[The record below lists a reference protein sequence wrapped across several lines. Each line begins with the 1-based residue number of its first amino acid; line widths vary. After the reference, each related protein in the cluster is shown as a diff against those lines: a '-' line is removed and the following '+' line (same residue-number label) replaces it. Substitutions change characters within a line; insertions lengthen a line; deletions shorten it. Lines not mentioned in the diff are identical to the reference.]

1 METNR
6 NYNFKAMLAENRKRM
21 AWLYDS
27 DTYDPVT
34 GKGSMIPRFALKLDH
49 EHTIW
54 LPETMKQEQIMEEV
68 LKFRTFREYVIE
80 QEKQGADKTIGFE
93 QSNKKFRYA
102 VCAFQILRCKYD
114 FEYWAYTC
122 CKIEDKES
130 SILVPFRLRKSQRII
145 LQALEEERA
154 KDKPVYLQLVKARQ
168 FGGST
173 LIQLWM
179 MWIQVVLHGNWHS
192 SIVTEVETQALRVL
206 RMYRIAAENYPQA
219 MGTITLG
226 SFEGSNKNR
235 IVKEHGSV
243 ISIGSMAKPNSL
255 RSANNYLVH
264 CSEVGLW
271 VKTDGKSP
279 EDLVQT
285 LLGSLSKT
293 KDAAFILEST
303 AKGVGNFFHTTWEK
317 NTMFRKVFI
326 PWFHIDLNIKNLDNK
341 KEFIDTWDDEEWAL
355 WEMGAT
361 IQGILWRRNELA
373 AFGGDKWRFGSE
385 HPATPE
391 EAFSSTGDKFYPLW
405 LLEEHKKFAC
415 APLYKGNVYGRASEK
430 KEAFMELRFE
440 GNPLAQDNCLYAWS
454 LPDADDKIADRYIV
468 TVDIGG
474 EGERADYSTI
484 NVIDRIGLLEG
495 GGLERAAT
503 WRGHI
508 DQTSLAWKA
517 AQIAEFYG
525 RALLVIECNSL
536 DKEENEGTEGP
547 HFLTVIDAISPYY
560 DNIYKRRR
568 SERSKNQR
576 TNLYGFHMN
585 KQTKQAVM
593 DIKKR
598 YMENFMYIEYDE
610 RALHEAAL
618 MERREGG
625 VIANV
630 VGKGN
635 HDDIEVPTATAIY
648 VSENHMELPRKK
660 MPYQA
665 PVNTRGALMA
675 SI

>member
-1 METNR
+1 
-6 NYNFKAMLAENRKRM
+6 MLAENRKRM
-21 AWLYDS
+21 AWLLDS

-34 GKGSMIPRFALKLDH
+34 GKGSMIPRFALRLDH
-49 EHTIW
+49 ENTIW
-54 LPETMKQEQIMEEV
+54 LPETMRQEPIMEEI
-68 LKFRTFREYVIE
+68 LKYKTFREYVVA
-80 QEKQGADKTIGFE
+80 QENENAERKLTFE
-93 QSNKKFRYA
+93 QSNRKFRYA
-102 VCAFQILRCKYD
+102 VYALQKLRCKYD

-130 SILVPFRLRKSQRII
+130 SLLVPFRLRKAQRII

-154 KDKPVYLQLVKARQ
+154 KDSTVYLQVVKARQ

-179 MWIQVVLHGNWHS
+179 MWIQSVLHDNWHS
-192 SIVTEVETQALRVL
+192 SIVTHVEDQARRVL
-206 RMYRIAAENYPQA
+206 RMYRIAANNYPDA

-243 ISIGSMAKPNSL
+243 IAIGSMEKPDGL
-255 RSANNYLVH
+255 RCANNFLIH

-271 VKTDGKSP
+271 GKTTSKSP
-279 EDLVQT
+279 ADMVQT

-293 KDAAFILEST
+293 KDAAIVLEST
-303 AKGVGNFFHTTWEK
+303 AKGVGNYFHKTWEENK
-317 NTMFRKVFI
+317 LFRKVFI
-326 PWFHIDLNIKNLDNK
+326 PWFHIDIYVLDLDNK

-355 WEMGAT
+355 WSKGAT
-361 IQGILWRRNELA
+361 IQGIRWRRRELA
-373 AFGGDKWRFGSE
+373 AFGGDRWRFGSE
-385 HPATPE
+385 YPATPG
-391 EAFSSTGDKFYPLW
+391 EAFSTTGDKFYSNF
-405 LLEEHKKFAC
+405 LLEQHKKFVC
-415 APLYKGNVYGRASEK
+415 PPKYRGNVYGRASEK
-430 KEAFMELRFE
+430 KEAFMDLRFE
-440 GNPLAQDNCLYAWS
+440 SNPLAQDNCLFAWS
-454 LPDADDKIADRYIV
+454 LPEADDMIAERYIV

-484 NVIDRIGLLEG
+484 NVLDRIGLMEG

-508 DQTSLAWKA
+508 EQTALAWMA
-517 AQIAEFYG
+517 AQIAEFYNH
-525 RALLVIECNSL
+525 ALLVIECNSL

-593 DIKKR
+593 DIKKK
-598 YMENFMYIEYDE
+598 YMEKFIYIEYDE

-630 VGKGN
+630 IGTGN
-635 HDDIEVPTATAIY
+635 HDDIEVPTATGIY
-648 VSENHMELPRKK
+648 VSENHMGMPRKLL
-660 MPYQA
+660 PYRA
-665 PVNTRGALMA
+665 PVNERGALMA

>member
-1 METNR
+1 
-6 NYNFKAMLAENRKRM
+6 MLAENRKRM
-21 AWLYDS
+21 AWLLDS

-34 GKGSMIPRFALKLDH
+34 GKGSNIPRFELKLDY

-54 LPETMKQEQIMEEV
+54 LPETMKQEPIMEEI
-68 LKFRTFREYVIE
+68 LEFRTFREYVIE
-80 QEKQGADKTIGFE
+80 QEKQGIERTLGFE
-93 QSNKKFRYA
+93 ESNQKFIHA
-102 VCAFQILRCKYD
+102 VCSLQILRCKYD

-130 SILVPFRLRKSQRII
+130 SALIPFRLRKAQRII
-145 LQALEEERA
+145 LQVLESERA
-154 KDKPVYLQLVKARQ
+154 KGKPVHLQIVKARQ

-173 LIQLWM
+173 LIQMWM
-179 MWIQVVLHGNWHS
+179 MWIQVVLHENWHS
-192 SIVTEVETQALRVL
+192 SIVTHVEDQARRVL
-206 RMYRIAAENYPQA
+206 RMYRIAANNYPKEI
-219 MGTITLG
+219 GTITLG

-235 IVKEHGSV
+235 IVKERGS
-243 ISIGSMAKPNSL
+243 IIAIGSMEKPDGL
-255 RSANNYLVH
+255 RCANNFLIH

-271 VKTDGKSP
+271 AQTSTKGP
-279 EDLVQT
+279 EDMVQT

-293 KDAAFILEST
+293 KDAAIVLEST
-303 AKGVGNFFHTTWEK
+303 AKGVGNYFHSTWETNK
-317 NTMFRKVFI
+317 KFYKLFI
-326 PWFHIDLNIKNLDNK
+326 PWFHIDLYTTNLDNK
-341 KEFIDTWDDEEWAL
+341 KEFIDSWDDEEWAL

-361 IQGILWRRNELA
+361 IQGINWRRDELA
-373 AFGGDKWRFGSE
+373 AFNGDKWRFGSE
-385 HPATPE
+385 YPATPE
-391 EAFSSTGDKFYPLW
+391 EAFATTGDKFYPRF
-405 LLEEHKKFAC
+405 LLEQHRKFVC
-415 APLYKGNVYGRASEK
+415 APKYKGNVYGRASEK
-430 KEAFMELRFE
+430 KEAFMDLRFE
-440 GNPLAQDNCLYAWS
+440 GNPLAEDNCLWAWS
-454 LPDADDKIADRYIV
+454 LPDNEEKISNRYIV
-468 TVDIGG
+468 SVDIGG

-484 NVIDRIGLLEG
+484 NVLDRIGLMEG

-525 RALLVIECNSL
+525 HALLVIECNSL

-547 HFLTVIDAISPYY
+547 HFLTVIDAIAPFYE
-560 DNIYKRRR
+560 NIYKRRR

-576 TNLYGFHMN
+576 TNLYGFHIN

-598 YMENFMYIEYDE
+598 YMGNFMYIEYDE

-648 VSENHMELPRKK
+648 VSENHMDMPRKV
-660 MPYQA
+660 MPYRA
-665 PVNTRGALMA
+665 PVNTRGSLMA

>member
-1 METNR
+1 MASNR
-6 NYNFKAMLAENRKRM
+6 TYNFKAMLAENRKRI
-21 AWLYDS
+21 AWLIDN

-34 GKGSMIPRFALKLDH
+34 GKGSPIPRFKLKLDH
-49 EHTIW
+49 EHIIW
-54 LPETMKQEQIMEEV
+54 LPETMKQEPIMEEI
-68 LKFRTFREYVIE
+68 LKFNTFREYVIN
-80 QEKQGADKTIGFE
+80 QENQETEKLTFE
-93 QSNKKFRYA
+93 QSNSKFLYA
-102 VCAFQILRCKYD
+102 VYALQMLRCRYD

-122 CKIEDKES
+122 CKIVDKES
-130 SILVPFRLRKSQRII
+130 SMLIPFRLRQTQRII

-154 KDKPVYLQLVKARQ
+154 KGTPVYLQIVKARQ

-179 MWIQVVLHGNWHS
+179 MWIQTILHENWDS
-192 SIVTEVETQALRVL
+192 CIVTDKEDQARRVM
-206 RMYRIAAENYPQA
+206 RMYKIAASHYPQE

-226 SFEGSNKNR
+226 NFEGSNKNR
-235 IVKEHGSV
+235 LVKERGCV
-243 ISIGSMAKPNSL
+243 ISIASMESPDSL
-255 RSANNYLVH
+255 RSSNNHLVH

-271 VKTDGKSP
+271 KKTEGKAP
-279 EDLVQT
+279 EDMVQT
-285 LLGSLSKT
+285 LNGSLAKT

-303 AKGVGNFFHTTWEK
+303 AKGVGNFFHKTWTD
-317 NTMFRKVFI
+317 NTLFRKVFI
-326 PWFHIDLNIKNLDNK
+326 PWFQIDMYVINLDNK

-361 IQGILWRRNELA
+361 IQGINWRRRELA

-385 HPATPE
+385 YPATPE
-391 EAFSSTGDKFYPLW
+391 EAFSTTGDKFYSRF
-405 LLEEHKKFAC
+405 LLEQHKKFAC
-415 APLYKGNVYGRASEK
+415 EPKYKGNVYGRASEK
-430 KEAFMELRFE
+430 KEAFMDLRFE
-440 GNPLAQDNCLYAWS
+440 GNPLAEDKCLFAWS
-454 LPDADDKIADRYIV
+454 LPDADDKIANRYIV

-474 EGERADYSTI
+474 ESERADYSTI
-484 NVIDRIGLLEG
+484 NVIDRMGLLEG

-525 RALLVIECNSL
+525 HALLVIECNSL

-585 KQTKQAVM
+585 KQNKQAVM

-598 YMENFMYIEYDE
+598 YMENFMYLEYDE

-618 MERREGG
+618 MERRENG

-648 VSENHMELPRKK
+648 VSENHMEMPKK
-660 MPYQA
+660 RTPYQA
-665 PVNTRGALMA
+665 PVNTRGSLMA

>member
-1 METNR
+1 
-6 NYNFKAMLAENRKRM
+6 MLAENRKRM
-21 AWLYDS
+21 AWLIDS

-34 GKGSMIPRFALKLDH
+34 GFGSPIPRFQLKLDH
-49 EHTIW
+49 KNTIY
-54 LPETMKQEQIMEEV
+54 LPKTMKQEPIMEEL
-68 LKFRTFREYVIE
+68 LKYSTFREYVIE
-80 QEKQGADKTIGFE
+80 EE
-93 QSNKKFRYA
+93 QKKSEIKLTFDQCNERFRYA
-102 VCAFQILRCKYD
+102 VYALQILRCKYD
-114 FEYWAYTC
+114 FEYWAFTC
-122 CKIEDKES
+122 CHIEDKES
-130 SILVPFRLRKSQRII
+130 SVLLPFRLRKAQRII
-145 LQALEEERA
+145 LQALEEERC
-154 KDKPVYLQLVKARQ
+154 KGTPVYMIIVKARQ

-179 MWIQVVLHGNWHS
+179 MWIQVVLHENWHS

-206 RMYRIAAENYPQA
+206 RMYRIAAENYPEA

-271 VKTDGKSP
+271 VKTEGKSP

-293 KDAAFILEST
+293 KDAAFVLEST
-303 AKGVGNFFHTTWEK
+303 AKGVGNFFHKTWKE

-326 PWFHIDLNIKNLDNK
+326 PWFNIDIYVLDLENK
-341 KEFIDTWDDEEWAL
+341 KDFIDTWNDDEWAL

-361 IQGILWRRNELA
+361 IQGINWRRKELA
-373 AFGGDKWRFGSE
+373 TFGGDRWRFGSE
-385 HPATPE
+385 YPATPE
-391 EAFSSTGDKFYPLW
+391 EAFSTTGDKFYSRL
-405 LLEEHKKFAC
+405 LLEQHKKFIC
-415 APLYKGNVYGRASEK
+415 PPKYKGNVYGMAAEK
-430 KEAFMELRFE
+430 ENAFKNLRFE

-454 LPDADDKIADRYIV
+454 LPDSNEKITERYIV

-484 NVIDRIGLLEG
+484 NVIDRIGLMEG

-508 DQTSLAWKA
+508 DQVSLAWRA
-517 AQIAEFYG
+517 AQIAEFYDH
-525 RALLVIECNSL
+525 ALLVIECNSL

-547 HFLTVIDAISPYY
+547 HFITVIDAISPYY
-560 DNIYKRRR
+560 DNIYKRLR

-593 DIKKR
+593 DIKKI

-610 RALHEAAL
+610 RALAEAAL

-648 VSENHMELPRKK
+648 VSNRTMGMPRKATE
-660 MPYQA
+660 YHA
-665 PVNTRGALMA
+665 PVNTRGSLTAA
-675 SI
+675 I